1 MSSPTPTKAELRRA
15 IAILEGALEL
25 CSKRSGWTREYYA
38 RDRRSREVPYSDP
51 SAVRYCAGGAI
62 FRSALDLYQTEVDA
76 PAADEGAVA
85 VPVDLQLAFDAC
97 GKAFIRPVLEVG
109 VEFNVRRDGVAVSQT
124 VGGLTI
130 TFKLTWLSFVCWANE
145 LAGVK
150 QATVVRVLESALDD
164 LRRATRTRTERGAK

>member
-1 MSSPTPTKAELRRA
+1 MNNPTPTKAELGRA

-25 CSKRSGWTREYYA
+25 CSKRGGWTREYFA
-38 RDRRSREVPYSDP
+38 RDRRSREVVYSDP

-62 FRSALDLYQTEVDA
+62 FRSALEVFRTEVDA

-97 GKAFIRPVLEVG
+97 GKAFIRPVLELG
-109 VEFNVRRDGVAVSQT
+109 VEFKVRRDGVAVSQT
-124 VGGLTI
+124 TEGLTI

-145 LAGVK
+145 LPGVK
-150 QATVVRVLESALDD
+150 QATVVHVLEDALDD
-164 LRRATRTRTERGAK
+164 LRRSPRARNERGAK